1 MTDAPAALA
10 ADPPS
15 AAPPSAA
22 PPRADPGLGRALLE
36 SRQRWR
42 DLVGLAADLVFET
55 DADGKLGVIMPD
67 PALGWPAALLLGQHA
82 SCLLADRDGFDP
94 FRPAA
99 PLRGRHAWLRRADG
113 GLACLVF
120 AAAPLLD
127 AEGRTSGARG
137 MAIDVTAE
145 NGAAATSAA
154 ALRRGAMVDHIL
166 ARMRQEVLAPRMMRA
181 VLDSVRN
188 ALGAEGV
195 AVIGTGPDGVPG
207 GAPGGVPGGATVLH
221 QNGDGAAGL
230 LDPIAALIGRD
241 GSETAAATASPAGRP
256 LLVSTCR
263 TRFGDRAGLAVW
275 RGTDGRPWD
284 HEDGLLID
292 AAGGIVRVVLEHQA
306 IQREMARQART
317 DALTGLLNRR
327 AFLEELP
334 RHIERLDR
342 ESLPGT
348 LIFADLDNFKQA
360 NDRLGHEMGDQ
371 VLCRTAALLRQTVR
385 PTDLV
390 ARLGGDEF
398 ALWLNGA
405 DHMTAAERADSLR
418 RNMPG
423 VLAEVVGGPRPT
435 LGISIGI
442 ATRRVGSFED
452 IDNVMRRADLAMF
465 EVKREGRGHW
475 RVAPDAEA

>member
-15 AAPPSAA
+15 AVPPSAV
-22 PPRADPGLGRALLE
+22 PSGADPGLGRALLE

-55 DADGKLGVIMPD
+55 DADGRLGVIMPD
-67 PALGWPAALLLGQHA
+67 PALGWPAALLLGQDA

-94 FRPAA
+94 FHPAA

-127 AEGRTSGARG
+127 AEGRTIGARG

-195 AVIGTGPDGVPG
+195 AVIGAGPDG
-207 GAPGGVPGGATVLH
+207 APGGATVLH

-241 GSETAAATASPAGRP
+241 ASETAAATASPAGRP

-342 ESLPGT
+342 ESQPGT

-418 RNMPG
+418 RNVPG
-423 VLAEVVGGPRPT
+423 VLAEVVGGPRPA
-435 LGISIGI
+435 LSISIGI

-475 RVAPDAEA
+475 RVAPDAEV